1 MFCKHSQPPEN
12 KTKRFNHCYTQQYL
26 DFAVFPLDYKTFLSA
41 QIYITMTRLSQGLQ
55 QVL

>member
-1 MFCKHSQPPEN
+1 MFFKHRQLPEN

-26 DFAVFPLDYKTFLSA
+26 DLAVFLLDHKAFLSA
-41 QIYITMTRLSQGLQ
+41 QIYITMIRLSQGLQ